1 MTIMR
6 NTRAPRKTM
15 VIGTVSDYSGKG
27 GDTHRKVA
35 RLALDVADRVI
46 FVGPQAGHVTKLRQG
61 DVTDRLF
68 AFVTGYQASAFLAET
83 ALAGELIHVK
93 ASITDHLERIMLSQ
107 FGSVMCWRER
117 CGVENSCPDCSDYQ
131 TSYPP
136 PFGLEGSKPQS
147 KAEAAFASGEA
158 APSL

>member
-1 MTIMR
+1 VFGRASVHSVPGGPDFIIETQKAPLWTIANTMTIMR
-6 NTRAPRKTM
+6 NARAARKTM

-68 AFVTGYQASAFLAET
+68 AFVTSYQASAFLAET
-83 ALAGELIHVK
+83 AIAGELIHVK

-107 FGSVMCWRER
+107 LV
-117 CGVENSCPDCSDYQ
+117 P
-131 TSYPP
+131 
-136 PFGLEGSKPQS
+136 
-147 KAEAAFASGEA
+147 
-158 APSL
+158 